1 MKKIALIFLGGIILL
16 SCGREKKNESSN
28 VSSEQQVEKANYSI
42 TFQGLY
48 EKDDELLV
56 QYKKGGYMDYDHS
69 IKYKITGQP
78 TIQIFSVNIPS
89 GDVLENFQFFLST
102 NKEQKFV
109 KLKCI
114 TITNNGK
121 QVFIGDNLA
130 YLKYFNSNAG
140 IVMDEINQ
148 RYNLDFSGQFPPGF
162 TGNDYLESIL
172 VP

>member
-1 MKKIALIFLGGIILL
+1 MKKIFFVLVSSVLL
-16 SCGREKKNESSN
+16 FSCGRNKKDATDTL
-28 VSSEQQVEKANYSI
+28 SEVAVKDNYSI
-42 TFQGLY
+42 IFQGVF
-48 EKDDELLV
+48 EKDDEVVV
-56 QYKKGGYMDYDHS
+56 QYKKGGYMDYDHPVKS
-69 IKYKITGQP
+69 KIIGQP
-78 TIQIFSVNIPS
+78 TIQSVVVNLPS

-121 QVFIGDNLA
+121 QVFIGDNLE
-130 YLKYFNSNAG
+130 YLKYFASNSG
-140 IVMDEINQ
+140 IIMDEINQ

-162 TGNDYLESIL
+162 TGNEQLEAIL